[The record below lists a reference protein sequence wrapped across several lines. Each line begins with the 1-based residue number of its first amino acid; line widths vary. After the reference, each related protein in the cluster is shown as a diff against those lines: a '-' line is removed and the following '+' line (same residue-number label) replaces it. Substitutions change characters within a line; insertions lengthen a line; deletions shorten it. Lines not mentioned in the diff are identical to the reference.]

1 MGKLCQRPKT
11 QNRYQFMY
19 NEIGL
24 YIYFYCAYAVC
35 VAPDS
40 ILSLVCYE
48 SVASHN
54 GSHLSESP
62 VNKTQTE
69 IKKKKKQKKL
79 QQKNKKLNTKKARQ
93 CSVLYLLFFSVCC
106 GCLWDYVTVTVQ
118 HTAKSRE
125 RKISNL
131 NFKLS

>member
-69 IKKKKKQKKL
+69 IKKKKSRKNSSKRIRNLTQKKL
-79 QQKNKKLNTKKARQ
+79 DNAQYCTCSFFLCVVVASGITSLSQCNTQPRAEREKL
-93 CSVLYLLFFSVCC
+93 
-106 GCLWDYVTVTVQ
+106 VT
-118 HTAKSRE
+118 
-125 RKISNL
+125 
-131 NFKLS
+131 